1 VTTHRSL
8 HPSFGPGRPALGF
21 EPIVTLADGDVRAH
35 EAVITTDAPV
45 GFGVTRGGA
54 FEYVLGKV
62 AAHLARQAPGAAVAF
77 NVTLDQL
84 LDERLPSL
92 VGEIAE
98 RAGVEPHAFLF
109 EIDATLAE
117 TDPSGTRSAIERLHE
132 DAWSVTLDRIDAAR
146 SPLRTLAV
154 LPVDMVKI
162 DQNTVHDAD
171 RDRLEDLT
179 AVVATAR
186 WLGIGTI
193 ATGISDL
200 PELAAAIAHGYDL
213 AQGPIFGEQL
223 PTSRLRGEAT
233 GPAL

>member
-1 VTTHRSL
+1 MTTHRSL
-8 HPSFGPGRPALGF
+8 HPSFGPGRPALEF

-35 EAVITTDAPV
+35 EAIVVTEAPV
-45 GFGVTRGGA
+45 GFGLTRGGA

-62 AAHLARQAPGAAVAF
+62 ATHLARQAPGAAVAF

-84 LDERLPSL
+84 LDERLPGL

-109 EIDATLAE
+109 EIDATIAE
-117 TDPSGTRSAIERLHE
+117 IEPSAIRSAIERLHE
-132 DAWSVTLDRIDAAR
+132 DAWSVTLDRIDSAR
-146 SPLRTLAV
+146 SPLQTLAA

-162 DQNTVHDAD
+162 DQCTIREAG
-171 RDRLEDLT
+171 RDRLETLT
-179 AVVATAR
+179 AVLTMAR
-186 WLGIGTI
+186 RLGIGTI
-193 ATGISDL
+193 SAGISDL

-213 AQGPIFGEQL
+213 AQGPIFGEQV
-223 PTSRLRGEAT
+223 PAPRLRGEAT